1 MNMSLIGFAGEPAEA
16 KGIMSK
22 ELTDGSKTLSMAF
35 FVVDMKGCYNV
46 RWDMIGY
53 MSMGA
58 FLQFFIS
65 VSCSVWEIR
74 WR

>member
-1 MNMSLIGFAGEPAEA
+1 MSLIGFAGEPAEA

-46 RWDMIGY
+46 LLGHDWIHVNGCIP
-53 MSMGA
+53 SI
-58 FLQFFIS
+58 LH
-65 VSCSVWEIR
+65 
-74 WR
+74 